1 MTLGRALGTITDLGL
16 ELVDLGALRGVCEH
30 VNPDADETELSAA
43 SNIIRRSGVRPAAV
57 NADPEA
63 FDEQSAAVVLPR
75 VERLAAFCADI
86 GAPVLM
92 LPGGR
97 KGVAGRGD
105 TVFLSQVADGLVAAN
120 EVCNAYGVRLAVEAP
135 HYLRT
140 VKTFDLVHALLD
152 RIADPTFIT
161 FDTSHV
167 RASGADPVM
176 AFHAEAKRVAHI
188 QLRDAVPGD
197 MRRFIGGGDISF
209 SAFFHQTF
217 AVNYNGSYILESE
230 TRNSPYDSK
239 HDEVVASMSALV
251 CAFKAALA

>member
-1 MTLGRALGTITDLGL
+1 M
-16 ELVDLGALRGVCEH
+16 
-30 VNPDADETELSAA
+30 
-43 SNIIRRSGVRPAAV
+43 
-57 NADPEA
+57 
-63 FDEQSAAVVLPR
+63 
-75 VERLAAFCADI
+75 
-86 GAPVLM
+86 
-92 LPGGR
+92 
-97 KGVAGRGD
+97 
-105 TVFLSQVADGLVAAN
+105 
-120 EVCNAYGVRLAVEAP
+120 
-135 HYLRT
+135 
-140 VKTFDLVHALLD
+140 
-152 RIADPTFIT
+152 
-161 FDTSHV
+161 
-167 RASGADPVM
+167 M